1 MNTRKMKD
9 SGVEWLGA
17 VPEGWKILPSRTLFS
32 EVKQKNDDGN
42 ETRQFSFRYGQIVDK
57 DKSGRSDVTT
67 EETIT
72 AYRVVTPDTIM
83 INGLNLNYDFISQRV
98 AIVKERGII
107 TSAYLALAPKKDLIE
122 PSYALYLF
130 KGYDSKQVFHGH
142 GSGIRKTLNYSDFA
156 EIKSVLPPL
165 PEQRAIAAYL
175 DKRCAKIDAMVADA
189 KKLIEEYKAWKA
201 SVIFE
206 AVTGKVGVDGRCRCR
221 KMRDSGVE
229 WLGYVPESFT
239 AAKFKFVL
247 SRNDGGVWGDDP
259 LLDGND
265 KVVLRSTEQNIDGSW
280 NITDPALRDLSTISG
295 LSYYL
300 IEEGDLLLTKS
311 SGSDLHIG
319 KTTIADSRVAGM
331 ECYYSNF
338 MQRLRVDCDKMLDR
352 FAWYILNSSIA
363 RSQFVFQQN
372 ATSGIGNINSQHI
385 NNIIVPIPPL
395 PEQRAIAAYLDRKCA
410 AIDRVVA
417 EKEGLIADL
426 ERYKKSLIFEC
437 VTGKR
442 EVA

>member
-201 SVIFE
+201 SLIFE

-221 KMRDSGVE
+221 KMRDSGVD
-229 WLGYVPESFT
+229 WIGQVPEGWVFYPIKRFFSFFKGLNIT
-239 AAKFKFVL
+239 KADLTESGIPVVSYGQIHAKNNTGTHLQDELLRHVPQHYMESCPESRLKENDFVFADTSEDL
-247 SRNDGGVWGDDP
+247 EG
-259 LLDGND
+259 LGNCAFVD
-265 KVVLRSTEQNIDGSW
+265 RSDAVMAGYHTIVLRPVKNAHFKYLAYLFRADCWRRQMREIAFGIKVYSLSQRM
-280 NITDPALRDLSTISG
+280 LRQCSLV
-295 LSYYL
+295 L
-300 IEEGDLLLTKS
+300 
-311 SGSDLHIG
+311 
-319 KTTIADSRVAGM
+319 
-331 ECYYSNF
+331 
-338 MQRLRVDCDKMLDR
+338 
-352 FAWYILNSSIA
+352 
-363 RSQFVFQQN
+363 
-372 ATSGIGNINSQHI
+372 
-385 NNIIVPIPPL
+385 PPL

-417 EKEGLIADL
+417 VKEGLIGDL
-426 ERYKKSLIFEC
+426 EAYKKSLIFEC